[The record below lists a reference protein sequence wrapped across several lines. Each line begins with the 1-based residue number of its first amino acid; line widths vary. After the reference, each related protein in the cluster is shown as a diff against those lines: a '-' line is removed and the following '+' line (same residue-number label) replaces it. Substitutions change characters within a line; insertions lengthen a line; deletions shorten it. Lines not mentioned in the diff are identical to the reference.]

1 MPRKA
6 LITLAAAIL
15 SIILANT
22 IGSMFVGISGASIG
36 TAELQKS
43 DDLKNKCRL
52 GGCSRRSQ

>member
-15 SIILANT
+15 SIILANI
-22 IGSMFVGISGASIG
+22 IGSTSVGISGASIG

-43 DDLKNKCRL
+43 DDLKN
-52 GGCSRRSQ
+52 